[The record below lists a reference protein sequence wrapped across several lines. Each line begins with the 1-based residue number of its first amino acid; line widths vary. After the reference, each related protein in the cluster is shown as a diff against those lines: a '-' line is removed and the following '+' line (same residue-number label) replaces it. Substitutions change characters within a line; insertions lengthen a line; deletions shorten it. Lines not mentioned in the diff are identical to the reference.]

1 LGQKAHPYGLRLGY
15 IRSWKARWFSGKK
28 DYTRF
33 LHEDL
38 KIRKHIKKALGFAG
52 IANIEI
58 ERFSGKVRIRIF
70 TARPGIII
78 GRRGQ
83 EIDKIK
89 EDLAKISPNEIL
101 IDIKEIKIPQLE
113 AQLVA
118 ENVGMQM
125 EKRVAFRKAMKK
137 AVTSSLAKGAGGVK
151 ILCAGRLGGA
161 EIARTEGYK
170 EGKVPLNTFR
180 ADVDYGFAEAFTTYG
195 TIGIKVWIYK
205 GDVLVKKEAAEED
218 QERVTRFRKRQ
229 KLEKQDRVERATE
242 PASEQKL
249 EAVIE
254 EQPKEASQHNQD
266 EGVPEAKGE

>member
-1 LGQKAHPYGLRLGY
+1 MGQKAHPYGLRLGY
-15 IRSWKARWFSGKK
+15 IRGWKAKWFSSKK

-38 KIRKHIKKALGFAG
+38 QIRKHIKKSLGFAG
-52 IANIEI
+52 IADIEI
-58 ERFSGKVRIRIF
+58 ERFSGKVRVRIH

-83 EIDKIK
+83 EIDRIK
-89 EDLAKISPNEIL
+89 EELAKISPNEIL
-101 IDIKEIKIPQLE
+101 IDIKEIKIPQLN

-118 ENVGMQM
+118 ENVGMQL

-137 AVTSSLAKGAGGVK
+137 TVTSALAKGAGGVK

-170 EGKVPLNTFR
+170 EGKIPLNTFR

-205 GDVLVKKEAAEED
+205 GDVLVKKEEAEED
-218 QERVTRFRKRQ
+218 RERVSRFRKRQ
-229 KLEKQDRVERATE
+229 RPERSERGEKAAEQEVAAGAESPEESKESVELPKDTA
-242 PASEQKL
+242 
-249 EAVIE
+249 E
-254 EQPKEASQHNQD
+254 EKSAE
-266 EGVPEAKGE
+266 

>member
-1 LGQKAHPYGLRLGY
+1 MGQKAHPYGLRLGY
-15 IRSWKARWFSGKK
+15 IRSWKAKWFSGKK

-38 KIRKHIKKALGFAG
+38 KVRKHIKKEIGSAG

-58 ERFSGKVRIRIF
+58 ERFAGKMRVRIF

-83 EIDKIK
+83 EIDRIK
-89 EDLAKISPNEIL
+89 ETIGKISPNEVL
-101 IDIKEIKIPQLE
+101 IDIKEVKVPQID

-118 ENVGMQM
+118 ENVALQM

-137 AVTSSLAKGAGGVK
+137 AVTSALAKGAGGVK

-180 ADVDYGFAEAFTTYG
+180 ADVDYGFSEAFTTYG
-195 TIGIKVWIYK
+195 TIGVKVWIYK
-205 GDVLVKKEAAEED
+205 GDVLVKKEEAEDEK
-218 QERVTRFRKRQ
+218 ERVIRFRKHQRP
-229 KLEKQDRVERATE
+229 EKTDVQVKGAVEAAVE
-242 PASEQKL
+242 P
-249 EAVIE
+249 
-254 EQPKEASQHNQD
+254 PKEIAEDVKNA
-266 EGVPEAKGE
+266 AKDSISDATQSSM